1 MSLFSLTVTIRQV
14 WIVKDSLDPKWQCS
28 RRQTGYCDSINTEV
42 YATAAVPHRKGPGE
56 TEHMSVPTVPTL
68 QGLSMNTLSLPSDTC
83 TELHGT
89 RKPKMTSHWRC
100 FMFSWSLLCRQSK
113 QQSPLKVPLKPDA
126 NHPSDSPQVRTG
138 LDTLCPTPWGN
149 TSNKCVSRLSQVGDM
164 QEPLHTSSG

>member
-1 MSLFSLTVTIRQV
+1 M
-14 WIVKDSLDPKWQCS
+14 KDSPDPKWQCS
-28 RRQTGYCDSINTEV
+28 RRQTTGYCDSINTEV
-42 YATAAVPHRKGPGE
+42 YATAAIPHRKGPGE
-56 TEHMSVPTVPTL
+56 TEHMSL
-68 QGLSMNTLSLPSDTC
+68 QSPLFKDYWWIHFLSPVTHAQNYMEP
-83 TELHGT
+83 

-100 FMFSWSLLCRQSK
+100 FMFSWSLLCCQSK